1 MDRGFSRVY
10 RFYLIGF
17 LFSFGNIVFKAD
29 VGV

>member
-10 RFYLIGF
+10 RFYLIGL
-17 LFSFGNIVFKAD
+17 LFPFGNIVFKAD